1 MVQDVLNSLHH
12 LCLVQRRILPLQLYQ
27 LEPEQALRQKLRRSF
42 TAGMREALIWLLWVP
57 KIVPQLEIGTSVPE
71 IGTSVP
77 EYKWKPL
84 GICLEAHH
92 LLNFI

>member
-42 TAGMREALIWLLWVP
+42 TAGMREAENWYVCFSYEVDLGYLTPCPRPPSP
-57 KIVPQLEIGTSVPE
+57 KEGSQGVKSPPFH
-71 IGTSVP
+71 
-77 EYKWKPL
+77 YDFK
-84 GICLEAHH
+84 
-92 LLNFI
+92 